1 MLDRIPPIPPI
12 RCGRMGYT
20 ANASPRV
27 PAKWNDGNPMKRQ
40 AHADGKDAMTGERR
54 EPDGRHTAN
63 DPGRREPRFGRLT
76 SLIIAVAVIGVLVG
90 VAAGLLTLM
99 LYGVERAFLGYVEGD
114 GQPGPF
120 NVPAW
125 RRAISVF
132 AGLSIAAFVWWP
144 LRTRTVRVPS
154 VKRAVNGD
162 RMPLWQTIVHVLL
175 QIFIVGTGAS
185 IGREVAPRELGALL
199 GQRFAHWIRL
209 GPRDTRMLVAITAAA
224 GLAGVYNAPLAGTF
238 FATEILLADI
248 GIETVSLAFGCSA
261 LASWTASLVKG
272 THVFYD
278 IGQVNGL
285 FTSDLIAFAMV
296 AGLVCGLFGS
306 LFRRGSSWAE
316 SHQPSGAAILWTL
329 PLAGLLT
336 GAVAI
341 WVPQVMGN
349 GRATA
354 QLSFS
359 SALGWPAAGAL
370 LLSFAAKAVV
380 TLLTIR
386 AGASG
391 GVLQPGI
398 ALGASMGALL
408 GMVWMTCFHTNS
420 MGVYALIG
428 ACALLAA
435 SQKAPL
441 MAMCLVMELAD
452 ASLNLF
458 VPVGCAVA
466 VAGLVSSV
474 VSPRLA
480 AWHPSG
486 K

>member
-1 MLDRIPPIPPI
+1 M
-12 RCGRMGYT
+12 T
-20 ANASPRV
+20 AGEGTTSVRTEPD
-27 PAKWNDGNPMKRQ
+27 DGNAAGAGVRQ
-40 AHADGKDAMTGERR
+40 
-54 EPDGRHTAN
+54 
-63 DPGRREPRFGRLT
+63 EPRFGRLP
-76 SLIIAVAVIGVLVG
+76 SLIVAVAVIGVLIG

-99 LYGVERAFLGYVEGD
+99 LYGVEHLFLGYVESGD
-114 GQPGPF
+114 MPGPF
-120 NVPAW
+120 GVPAW
-125 RRAISVF
+125 RRALSVF
-132 AGLSIAAFVWWP
+132 VGLSIAGVAWWL
-144 LRTRTVRVPS
+144 LRTRTARVPS
-154 VKRAVNGD
+154 VKKAVNGD
-162 RMPLWQTIVHVLL
+162 RMPAWQTVMHVLL

-185 IGREVAPRELGALL
+185 IGREVAPRELGTLF
-199 GQRFAHWIRL
+199 GQRFARWIRL

-248 GIETVSLAFGCSA
+248 SAETVSLAFGCSA

-272 THVFYD
+272 THVFYA

-285 FTSDLIAFAMV
+285 FTSDLIGFAVV
-296 AGLVCGLFGS
+296 AGLVCGLFGA

-316 SHQPSGAAILWTL
+316 SHQSSGTAILWTL

-336 GAVAI
+336 GVTAL

-354 QLSFS
+354 QMGFS
-359 SALGWPAAGAL
+359 SALEWSVIPVLA
-370 LLSFAAKAVV
+370 LSFVVKAVV

-408 GMVWMTCFHTNS
+408 GVAWMMMFHTNAI
-420 MGVYALIG
+420 GVYALVG

-452 ASLNLF
+452 APLNLF

-466 VAGLVSSV
+466 VAGLVSCV
-474 VSPRLA
+474 LSPRLS
-480 AWHPSG
+480 AWHPLERR
-486 K
+486 

>member
-1 MLDRIPPIPPI
+1 MAGMQTEP
-12 RCGRMGYT
+12 CG
-20 ANASPRV
+20 ANA
-27 PAKWNDGNPMKRQ
+27 ADDAKRQ
-40 AHADGKDAMTGERR
+40 
-54 EPDGRHTAN
+54 EPG
-63 DPGRREPRFGRLT
+63 FGRLP
-76 SLIIAVAVIGVLVG
+76 SLIIAVTVIGMLIG

-99 LYGVERAFLGYVEGD
+99 LYAVEHAFLGYVEGD

-120 NVPAW
+120 DVPAW

-132 AGLSIAAFVWWP
+132 VGLSVAAFAWWL
-144 LRTRTVRVPS
+144 LRTRTARVPS
-154 VKRAVNGD
+154 VKKAVNGE
-162 RMPLWQTIVHVLL
+162 RMPLWQTVVHVLL

-185 IGREVAPRELGALL
+185 IGREVAPRELGALF
-199 GQRFAHWIRL
+199 GQRFAHWIHL
-209 GPRDTRMLVAITAAA
+209 GPRDTRTLVAVTAAA

-248 GIETVSLAFGCSA
+248 SVEAVSLAFGCSA
-261 LASWTASLVKG
+261 LASWMASLVKG
-272 THVFYD
+272 THVFYV
-278 IGQVNGL
+278 IGRVDGL
-285 FTSDLIAFAMV
+285 FTSDLIGFAVV
-296 AGLVCGLFGS
+296 AGPVCGLFGS
-306 LFRRGSSWAE
+306 LFQRGSSWAE
-316 SHQPSGAAILWTL
+316 SHRSSGMAILWTL
-329 PLAGLLT
+329 PLAGVLT
-336 GAVAI
+336 GVVAI

-354 QLSFS
+354 QLAFS
-359 SALGWPAAGAL
+359 SVAEWSAVALL

-398 ALGASMGALL
+398 ALGASMGASM
-408 GMVWMTCFHTNS
+408 GVCWMMVFHTNS

-452 ASLNLF
+452 APLNLF

-474 VSPRLA
+474 LSPRLA
-480 AWHPSG
+480 AWHPCG
-486 K
+486 KH

>member
-1 MLDRIPPIPPI
+1 MAGMQTEP
-12 RCGRMGYT
+12 CG
-20 ANASPRV
+20 ANA
-27 PAKWNDGNPMKRQ
+27 ADDAKRQ
-40 AHADGKDAMTGERR
+40 
-54 EPDGRHTAN
+54 
-63 DPGRREPRFGRLT
+63 EPRFGRLP
-76 SLIIAVAVIGVLVG
+76 SLIIAVTVIGMLIG

-99 LYGVERAFLGYVEGD
+99 LYAVEHAFLGYVEGD

-120 NVPAW
+120 DVPAW

-132 AGLSIAAFVWWP
+132 VGLSIAAFAWWL
-144 LRTRTVRVPS
+144 LRTRTARVPS
-154 VKRAVNGD
+154 VKKAVNGE
-162 RMPLWQTIVHVLL
+162 RMPLWQTVVHVLL

-185 IGREVAPRELGALL
+185 IGREVAPRELGALF
-199 GQRFAHWIRL
+199 GQRFAHWIHL
-209 GPRDTRMLVAITAAA
+209 GPRDTRTLVAITAAA

-248 GIETVSLAFGCSA
+248 SVETVSLAFGCSA
-261 LASWTASLVKG
+261 LASWMASLVKG
-272 THVFYD
+272 THVFYA
-278 IGQVNGL
+278 IGHVDGL
-285 FTSDLIAFAMV
+285 FTSDLIGFAVV

-306 LFRRGSSWAE
+306 LFRRESSWAE
-316 SHQPSGAAILWTL
+316 SHRSSGMAILWAL
-329 PLAGLLT
+329 PLAGVLT
-336 GAVAI
+336 GVVAI

-354 QLSFS
+354 QLAFS
-359 SALGWPAAGAL
+359 SVAEWSAVAVL

-398 ALGASMGALL
+398 ALGASMGASM
-408 GMVWMTCFHTNS
+408 GVCWMMVFHTNS

-452 ASLNLF
+452 APLNLF

-474 VSPRLA
+474 LSPRLA
-480 AWHPSG
+480 AWHPCG
-486 K
+486 KH

>member
-1 MLDRIPPIPPI
+1 MAGMQTEP
-12 RCGRMGYT
+12 CG
-20 ANASPRV
+20 ANA
-27 PAKWNDGNPMKRQ
+27 ADDAKRQ
-40 AHADGKDAMTGERR
+40 
-54 EPDGRHTAN
+54 
-63 DPGRREPRFGRLT
+63 EPRLGRLP
-76 SLIIAVAVIGVLVG
+76 SLIIAVTVIGMLIG

-99 LYGVERAFLGYVEGD
+99 LYAVEHAFLGYVEGD

-120 NVPAW
+120 DVPAW

-132 AGLSIAAFVWWP
+132 VGLSVAAFAWWL
-144 LRTRTVRVPS
+144 LRTRTARVPS
-154 VKRAVNGD
+154 VKRAVNGE
-162 RMPLWQTIVHVLL
+162 RMPLWQTVVHVLL

-185 IGREVAPRELGALL
+185 IGREVAPRELGALF
-199 GQRFAHWIRL
+199 GQRFAHWIHL
-209 GPRDTRMLVAITAAA
+209 GPRDTRTLVAVTAAA
-224 GLAGVYNAPLAGTF
+224 GLAGVYNVPLAGTF

-248 GIETVSLAFGCSA
+248 SVEAVSLAFGCSA
-261 LASWTASLVKG
+261 LASWMASLVKG
-272 THVFYD
+272 THVFYA
-278 IGQVNGL
+278 IGHVDGL
-285 FTSDLIAFAMV
+285 FTSDLIGFAVV
-296 AGLVCGLFGS
+296 AGLVCGLFGL

-316 SHQPSGAAILWTL
+316 SHRSSGMAILWAL
-329 PLAGLLT
+329 PLAGVLT
-336 GAVAI
+336 GVVAI

-354 QLSFS
+354 QLAFS
-359 SALGWPAAGAL
+359 SVAEWSAVAVL

-398 ALGASMGALL
+398 ALGASMGALM
-408 GMVWMTCFHTNS
+408 GVCWMMVFHTNS

-452 ASLNLF
+452 APLNLF

-474 VSPRLA
+474 LSPRLA
-480 AWHPSG
+480 AWHPRG
-486 K
+486 KH

>member
-1 MLDRIPPIPPI
+1 MAGMQTEP
-12 RCGRMGYT
+12 CG
-20 ANASPRV
+20 ANA
-27 PAKWNDGNPMKRQ
+27 ADDAKRQ
-40 AHADGKDAMTGERR
+40 
-54 EPDGRHTAN
+54 
-63 DPGRREPRFGRLT
+63 EPRFGRLP
-76 SLIIAVAVIGVLVG
+76 SLIIAVTVIGMLIG

-99 LYGVERAFLGYVEGD
+99 LYGVEHVALGYVEGGD
-114 GQPGPF
+114 APGPF
-120 NVPAW
+120 AVPTW
-125 RRAISVF
+125 RRAISVI
-132 AGLSIAAFVWWP
+132 AGLSIAAVAWWL
-144 LRTRTVRVPS
+144 LRTRSRRVPS
-154 VKRAVNGD
+154 VKKAVNGEH
-162 RMPLWQTIVHVLL
+162 MPAWQTVVHVLL

-185 IGREVAPRELGALL
+185 VGREVAPRELGALF
-199 GQRFAHWIRL
+199 GQRFAHWIHL

-248 GIETVSLAFGCSA
+248 SLETVSLAFGCSA

-272 THVFYD
+272 THVFYS
-278 IGQVNGL
+278 IGHVNGL
-285 FTSDLIAFAMV
+285 FTPDLIGFALL

-316 SHQPSGAAILWTL
+316 KHQSSGTSILWTL
-329 PLAGLLT
+329 PLAGVLT
-336 GAVAI
+336 GVVAI

-359 SALGWPAAGAL
+359 GKAELAFIPVL
-370 LLSFAAKAVV
+370 LVSFVAKAVV

-398 ALGASMGALL
+398 ALGASLGAML
-408 GMVWMTCFHTNS
+408 GVPWMLGFHSNA

-452 ASLNLF
+452 APLNLF

-466 VAGLVSSV
+466 VAGLVGATL
-474 VSPRLA
+474 SPKLA
-480 AWHPSG
+480 AWHPIEDRR
-486 K
+486 KA

>member
-1 MLDRIPPIPPI
+1 MAGMQTEP
-12 RCGRMGYT
+12 CG
-20 ANASPRV
+20 ANA
-27 PAKWNDGNPMKRQ
+27 ADDAKRQ
-40 AHADGKDAMTGERR
+40 
-54 EPDGRHTAN
+54 
-63 DPGRREPRFGRLT
+63 EPRFGRLP
-76 SLIIAVAVIGVLVG
+76 SLIIAVTVIGMLIG

-99 LYGVERAFLGYVEGD
+99 LYAVEHAFLGYVEGD

-120 NVPAW
+120 DVPAW
-125 RRAISVF
+125 RRVISVF
-132 AGLSIAAFVWWP
+132 VGLSIAALAWWL
-144 LRTRTVRVPS
+144 LRTRTARVPS
-154 VKRAVNGD
+154 VKKAVNGE
-162 RMPLWQTIVHVLL
+162 RMPLWQTVVHVLL

-185 IGREVAPRELGALL
+185 IGREVAPRELGALF
-199 GQRFAHWIRL
+199 GQRFARWVRL

-248 GIETVSLAFGCSA
+248 SVEAVSLAFGCSA

-272 THVFYD
+272 THVFYS
-278 IGQVNGL
+278 IGHVNGL
-285 FTSDLIAFAMV
+285 FTPDLIGFALL

-316 SHQPSGAAILWTL
+316 KHQSSGASILWTL
-329 PLAGLLT
+329 PLAGVLT
-336 GAVAI
+336 GVVAI

-359 SALGWPAAGAL
+359 GKAELAFIPVL
-370 LLSFAAKAVV
+370 LVSFVAKAVV

-398 ALGASMGALL
+398 ALGASLGAML
-408 GMVWMTCFHTNS
+408 GVPWMLGFHSNA

-428 ACALLAA
+428 ACALLTA
-435 SQKAPL
+435 SQNAPL

-452 ASLNLF
+452 APLNLF

-466 VAGLVSSV
+466 VAGLVGATL
-474 VSPRLA
+474 SPKLA
-480 AWHPSG
+480 AWHPIEDRR
-486 K
+486 KA

>member
-1 MLDRIPPIPPI
+1 MAGMQTEP
-12 RCGRMGYT
+12 CG
-20 ANASPRV
+20 ANA
-27 PAKWNDGNPMKRQ
+27 ADDAKRQ
-40 AHADGKDAMTGERR
+40 
-54 EPDGRHTAN
+54 
-63 DPGRREPRFGRLT
+63 EPRFGRMP
-76 SLIIAVAVIGVLVG
+76 SLIIAVTVIGMLIG

-99 LYGVERAFLGYVEGD
+99 LYAVEHAFLGYVEGD

-120 NVPAW
+120 DVPAW

-132 AGLSIAAFVWWP
+132 VGLSVAAFAWWL
-144 LRTRTVRVPS
+144 LRTRTARVPS
-154 VKRAVNGD
+154 VKKAVNGE
-162 RMPLWQTIVHVLL
+162 RMPLWQTVVHVLL

-185 IGREVAPRELGALL
+185 IGREVAPRELGALF
-199 GQRFAHWIRL
+199 GQRFAHWIHL
-209 GPRDTRMLVAITAAA
+209 GPRDTRTLVAITAAA

-248 GIETVSLAFGCSA
+248 SVEAVSLAFGCSA
-261 LASWTASLVKG
+261 LASWMASLVKG
-272 THVFYD
+272 THVFYA
-278 IGQVNGL
+278 IGHVDGL
-285 FTSDLIAFAMV
+285 FTSDLIGFAVV

-306 LFRRGSSWAE
+306 LFRRGSSWVE
-316 SHQPSGAAILWTL
+316 SHRSSGMAILWTL
-329 PLAGLLT
+329 PLAGVLT
-336 GAVAI
+336 GVVAI

-354 QLSFS
+354 QLAFS
-359 SALGWPAAGAL
+359 SVAEWSAVAVL

-398 ALGASMGALL
+398 ALGASMGASM
-408 GMVWMTCFHTNS
+408 GVCWMMVFHTNL

-452 ASLNLF
+452 APLNLF

-474 VSPRLA
+474 LSPRLA
-480 AWHPSG
+480 AWHPCG
-486 K
+486 KH

>member
-1 MLDRIPPIPPI
+1 MAGMQTEP
-12 RCGRMGYT
+12 CGT
-20 ANASPRV
+20 NA
-27 PAKWNDGNPMKRQ
+27 ADDAKRQ
-40 AHADGKDAMTGERR
+40 
-54 EPDGRHTAN
+54 
-63 DPGRREPRFGRLT
+63 EPRFGRLP
-76 SLIIAVAVIGVLVG
+76 SLIIAVTVIGMLIG

-99 LYGVERAFLGYVEGD
+99 LYAVEHAFLGYVEGD

-120 NVPAW
+120 DVPAW

-132 AGLSIAAFVWWP
+132 VGLSIAAFAWWL
-144 LRTRTVRVPS
+144 LRTRTARVPS
-154 VKRAVNGD
+154 VKKAVNGE
-162 RMPLWQTIVHVLL
+162 RMPLWQTVVHVLL

-185 IGREVAPRELGALL
+185 IGREVAPRELGALF
-199 GQRFAHWIRL
+199 GQRFAHWIHP
-209 GPRDTRMLVAITAAA
+209 GPRDTRTLVAITAAA

-248 GIETVSLAFGCSA
+248 SVETVSLAFGCSA
-261 LASWTASLVKG
+261 LASWMASLVKG
-272 THVFYD
+272 THVFYA
-278 IGQVNGL
+278 IGHVDGL
-285 FTSDLIAFAMV
+285 FTSDLIGFAVV

-316 SHQPSGAAILWTL
+316 SHRSSGMAILWAL
-329 PLAGLLT
+329 PLAGVLT
-336 GAVAI
+336 GVVAI

-354 QLSFS
+354 QLAFS
-359 SALGWPAAGAL
+359 SVAEWSAVAVL

-398 ALGASMGALL
+398 ALGASMGASM
-408 GMVWMTCFHTNS
+408 GVCWMMMFHTNS

-452 ASLNLF
+452 APLNLF

-474 VSPRLA
+474 LSPRLA
-480 AWHPSG
+480 AWHPCG
-486 K
+486 KH